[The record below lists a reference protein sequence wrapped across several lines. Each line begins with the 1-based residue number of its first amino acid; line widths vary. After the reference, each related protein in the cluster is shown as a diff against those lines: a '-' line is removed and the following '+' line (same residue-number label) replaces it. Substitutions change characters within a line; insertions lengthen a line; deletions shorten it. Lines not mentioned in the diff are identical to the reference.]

1 MAVVSPMLDVM
12 PQQTNP
18 TRNPQIEIPR
28 MMATRHEIV
37 EEPPV
42 QVAAE
47 DKMYVAVG
55 KELKENKSTVL
66 WALHNSG
73 GRKICIL
80 HVHEPG
86 QWIPLM
92 GTKFPVSQLEEHQV
106 KAYRETEKQD
116 MNKLLLEYS
125 MICERAGVSTD
136 VVHTTKDSIDKG
148 IVELISQHSI
158 KMLVMGAAADK
169 HYSRKMMQTK
179 SKKATYVRLQAP
191 LFCRILFVCKG
202 HLVHTREGR
211 LEGISTEVASP
222 TLQANPN
229 NESGQPS
236 SLRSRSVTEGL
247 TSSGPGYRR
256 ARSDIHGMRISTF
269 SSDSSEGLTPH
280 RSSNTLGSFN
290 DWEEISRSCPPL
302 NSLTSSCSS
311 PGVTANDSDLTSPAR
326 ADPGSGSHAMH
337 PKEDH
342 HRHSSPPS
350 VLEGVMD
357 CELYDQLEQ
366 AMVEAAN
373 SRQEAFEESKRR
385 RKAEKDAI
393 DAIRR
398 AKTSESLHAE
408 EMRKRKEYEEALA
421 RGREELE
428 NMKRYVDEIMEELRI
443 AQEHKSSLENQI
455 ASSNQMIL
463 ELEQKMFSAVELL
476 QKYKKERD
484 DLQVERDE
492 ALEVSEELRKKQAE
506 EASNAL
512 TPRFFSEFSFSE
524 IEGATCNFDRSLKI
538 GEGGYGSI
546 YKGLLRH
553 TQVAIKMLKS
563 NSSQGPSEFQQEVNI
578 LSKLRHPNLVTLIGA
593 CPEFCIL
600 VYEYYP
606 NGSLEDRLLCKD
618 NTPPLTWQTRIRI
631 AAELC
636 SVLVFLHSCNPH
648 SIVHGDLKPANIL
661 IDANLV
667 SKLSDFGICR
677 VLTQD
682 ESSSTNTTL
691 YRITN
696 PKGTLVY
703 MDPEFLSTGELTPKS
718 DVYSFGIILLQ
729 LLTGRSAT
737 GIAREVQNAL
747 DKGNLKNLLDSTAGD
762 WPFVQAKRLAHLA
775 IRCCE
780 MNRRNRPDLASEVWR
795 VLEPMR
801 ASCGAPSSFRMSS
814 EEHCQIPSYFICP
827 IFQEIM
833 RDPHVAADG
842 FTYEFEALRGWL
854 DSGNDTSPITNL
866 QLPHCN
872 LMPNHALRSVIQE
885 WLQQQ

>member
-18 TRNPQIEIPR
+18 TRNHQIEIPR

-42 QVAAE
+42 QVAVQ

-73 GRKICIL
+73 GRKICLL

-106 KAYRETEKQD
+106 KAYRETEQQD
-116 MNKLLLEYS
+116 MNKLLREYS

-179 SKKATYVRLQAP
+179 SKKATYVHLQAP

-229 NESGQPS
+229 NETGQPG

-247 TSSGPGYRR
+247 TSSGPDYRR

-311 PGVTANDSDLTSPAR
+311 PVVMAIDSDLTSPAR
-326 ADPGSGSHAMH
+326 ADPGSESHAML

-366 AMVEAAN
+366 AMVEAAT
-373 SRQEAFEESKRR
+373 SRQEAFEQSKRR

-398 AKTSESLHAE
+398 LSYGLTIFWNGETKKIQVHDVWSSFVIQGETILFVVFHPKDGAKTSESLHAE

-428 NMKRYVDEIMEELRI
+428 NMKRHVDEVMEELCI

-463 ELEQKMFSAVELL
+463 QLEQKMFFAVELL

-492 ALEVSEELRKKQAE
+492 ALEVSELRKKQAE

-512 TPRFFSEFSFSE
+512 MPQFFSEFSFSE
-524 IEGATCNFDRSLKI
+524 IEEATCNFDQSLKI

-593 CPEFCIL
+593 CPESCIL

-606 NGSLEDRLLCKD
+606 NGSLEDRLLCKN

-636 SVLVFLHSCNPH
+636 SVLVFLHSCKHH

-661 IDANLV
+661 IDANHV
-667 SKLSDFGICR
+667 SKLGDFGICR
-677 VLTQD
+677 VLTRD
-682 ESSSTNTTL
+682 ESSSSNTTL
-691 YRITN
+691 CHRTN
-696 PKGTLVY
+696 PKGTLGY
-703 MDPEFLSTGELTPKS
+703 MDPEILSSGELTPKS

-729 LLTGRSAT
+729 LLTGKSAVW
-737 GIAREVQNAL
+737 IAREVRCAL
-747 DKGNLKNLLDSTAGD
+747 HNGNLKNLLDSTAGD
-762 WPFVQAKRLAHLA
+762 WPFVQAIQLAHLA
-775 IRCCE
+775 MRCCE
-780 MNRRNRPDLASEVWR
+780 IDRRNRPDLASEVWR
-795 VLEPMR
+795 VLEPMK
-801 ASCGAPSSFRMSS
+801 ASCGS
-814 EEHCQIPSYFICP
+814 
-827 IFQEIM
+827 
-833 RDPHVAADG
+833 
-842 FTYEFEALRGWL
+842 
-854 DSGNDTSPITNL
+854 
-866 QLPHCN
+866 PHC
-872 LMPNHALRSVIQE
+872 SG
-885 WLQQQ
+885 

>member
-1 MAVVSPMLDVM
+1 MAVVSPMLDGM

-28 MMATRHEIV
+28 MMVTRHEIV

-42 QVAAE
+42 QVAVQ

-73 GRKICIL
+73 GRKICLL
-80 HVHEPG
+80 HVHEPA

-116 MNKLLLEYS
+116 MNKLLREYS
-125 MICERAGVSTD
+125 MICEQAGVSTD
-136 VVHTTKDSIDKG
+136 IVHTIKDSIEKG

-169 HYSRKMMQTK
+169 RYSRKMMQTK
-179 SKKATYVRLQAP
+179 SKKATYVHLQAP

-211 LEGISTEVASP
+211 LEGISMEVGSL
-222 TLQANPN
+222 TLQASPN
-229 NESGQPS
+229 NETGQPS
-236 SLRSRSVTEGL
+236 SLRSRSVIEGL
-247 TSSGPGYRR
+247 TSSGPDYRR
-256 ARSDIHGMRISTF
+256 AMSDVHGMRTSTF
-269 SSDSSEGLTPH
+269 SSASPGGLTPH

-290 DWEEISRSCPPL
+290 DWEDISRSCPSL
-302 NSLTSSCSS
+302 NSSCSS
-311 PGVTANDSDLTSPAR
+311 PDVMANDSDLTSPAR
-326 ADPGSGSHAMH
+326 ADPGSESHAMH

-350 VLEGVMD
+350 VLQEGVMD

-366 AMVEAAN
+366 AMVEAEN
-373 SRQEAFEESKRR
+373 SRREAFEESKRR

-398 AKTSESLHAE
+398 
-408 EMRKRKEYEEALA
+408 
-421 RGREELE
+421 
-428 NMKRYVDEIMEELRI
+428 
-443 AQEHKSSLENQI
+443 
-455 ASSNQMIL
+455 
-463 ELEQKMFSAVELL
+463 
-476 QKYKKERD
+476 
-484 DLQVERDE
+484 
-492 ALEVSEELRKKQAE
+492 
-506 EASNAL
+506 
-512 TPRFFSEFSFSE
+512 
-524 IEGATCNFDRSLKI
+524 
-538 GEGGYGSI
+538 
-546 YKGLLRH
+546 
-553 TQVAIKMLKS
+553 
-563 NSSQGPSEFQQEVNI
+563 VNI

-593 CPEFCIL
+593 CPEFFVL

-682 ESSSTNTTL
+682 ESSTTNTTL
-691 YRITN
+691 CCRTN

-703 MDPEFLSTGELTPKS
+703 MDPEFLLTGELTTKS

-737 GIAREVQNAL
+737 GIAGEVQYAL

-762 WPFVQAKRLAHLA
+762 WPFVQAKQLAHLA

-780 MNRRNRPDLASEVWR
+780 TNRRNRPDLASEVWR

-801 ASCGAPSSFRMSS
+801 ASCGAPSPFRMSS

-833 RDPHVAADG
+833 QDPHVAADG
-842 FTYEFEALRGWL
+842 FTYELEALKGWL
-854 DSGNDTSPITNL
+854 ESGHDTSPMTNL
-866 QLPHCN
+866 KLPHCN
-872 LMPNHALRSVIQE
+872 LVPNHALRSAIQE
-885 WLQQQ
+885 WLQQ

>member
-18 TRNPQIEIPR
+18 TRNHQIEIPR

-42 QVAAE
+42 QVAVQ

-73 GRKICIL
+73 GRKICLL

-106 KAYRETEKQD
+106 KAYRETEQQD
-116 MNKLLLEYS
+116 MNKLLREYS

-136 VVHTTKDSIDKG
+136 VVHTTKDSIHKG

-179 SKKATYVRLQAP
+179 SKKATYVHLQAP

-211 LEGISTEVASP
+211 LERISTEVASP

-229 NESGQPS
+229 NETGQPS

-247 TSSGPGYRR
+247 TSSGPDYRR

-280 RSSNTLGSFN
+280 RSSKTLGSFN

-311 PGVTANDSDLTSPAR
+311 PVVMANDSDLTSPAR
-326 ADPGSGSHAMH
+326 ADPGSESHAML

-366 AMVEAAN
+366 AMVEAAT

-385 RKAEKDAI
+385 RKAEKYAI

-428 NMKRYVDEIMEELRI
+428 NMKRHVDEVMEELRI

-492 ALEVSEELRKKQAE
+492 VLEVSELRKKQAE

-512 TPRFFSEFSFSE
+512 TPQFFSEFSFSE
-524 IEGATCNFDRSLKI
+524 IEEATCNFDRSLKI

-593 CPEFCIL
+593 CPESCIL

-606 NGSLEDRLLCKD
+606 NGSLEDRLLCKN

-636 SVLVFLHSCNPH
+636 SVLVFLHSCKHH

-661 IDANLV
+661 IDANHV
-667 SKLSDFGICR
+667 SKLGDFGICR
-677 VLTQD
+677 VLTRD
-682 ESSSTNTTL
+682 ESSSSNTTVCH
-691 YRITN
+691 RTN

-703 MDPEFLSTGELTPKS
+703 MDPEILSSGELTPKS

-729 LLTGRSAT
+729 LLTGKSAVW
-737 GIAREVQNAL
+737 IAREVRCALQN
-747 DKGNLKNLLDSTAGD
+747 GNLKNLLDSTAGD
-762 WPFVQAKRLAHLA
+762 WPFVQAIQLAHLA
-775 IRCCE
+775 MRCCE
-780 MNRRNRPDLASEVWR
+780 IDRRNRPDLASEVWR
-795 VLEPMR
+795 VLEPMK
-801 ASCGAPSSFRMSS
+801 ASCGS
-814 EEHCQIPSYFICP
+814 
-827 IFQEIM
+827 
-833 RDPHVAADG
+833 PH
-842 FTYEFEALRGWL
+842 R
-854 DSGNDTSPITNL
+854 SG
-866 QLPHCN
+866 
-872 LMPNHALRSVIQE
+872 
-885 WLQQQ
+885 